1 MQRRPH
7 SYTLLQASQ
16 NSPTLARLAELTL
29 DSKNRLK
36 SIEFLI
42 PVGLRAFITPGPIE
56 GATWC
61 LILGSTSAAAKLRQ
75 LLPAMAA
82 HLRVKGWDVNVI
94 RLKIQVNRPL

>member
-1 MQRRPH
+1 MQHRPH

-36 SIEFLI
+36 NVEFLI
-42 PVGLRAFITPGPIE
+42 PVGLRTFITPGPIE
-56 GATWC
+56 GTTWC

-94 RLKIQVNRPL
+94 RLKIQVTRPL